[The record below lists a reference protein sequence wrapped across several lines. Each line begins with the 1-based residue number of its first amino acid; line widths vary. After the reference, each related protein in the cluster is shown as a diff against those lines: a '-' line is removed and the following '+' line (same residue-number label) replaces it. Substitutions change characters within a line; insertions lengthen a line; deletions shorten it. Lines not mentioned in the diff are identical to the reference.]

1 MNYSLILLCAGSGKR
16 TGLKYNKI
24 FYKINNQTVYEM
36 NISHFLE
43 DNRCK
48 QIIVVTKENEIDD
61 IRTLVND
68 SRIEYVFGGKER
80 QDSVYEGLQKVKE
93 NHVFIHDGARPYVS
107 KQSINDLVE
116 CLKTYDAG
124 LLMVPCKDTI
134 KEVKEGIVVK
144 TLKRETLMQ
153 AQTPQVFKSEDIKV
167 AYQKAKDEGYVAN
180 DDSQLFERYIDK
192 DIKAVLG
199 DYSNLKITTQEDLS
213 QYETIVGTIKNVG
226 DETLLIETNDHQKYL
241 ISIAGAIE
249 SNKGLIKGNRIYI
262 YYEGTLDIKNKDIQS
277 IKVKSYKVL
286 E

>member
-93 NHVFIHDGARPYVS
+93 NHVFIHDGARPFVNQ
-107 KQSINDLVE
+107 KIIRRCMLE
-116 CLKTYDAG
+116 
-124 LLMVPCKDTI
+124 VPEYQACVVGMPVKDTI
-134 KEVKEGIVVK
+134 KIADEGGYAKQTPDRKNVWMI
-144 TLKRETLMQ
+144 
-153 AQTPQVFKSEDIKV
+153 QTPQTFSYALIYEAYEEMLKTEDTAITDDAMVLERIKGKKSKLI
-167 AYQKAKDEGYVAN
+167 EGSYRN
-180 DDSQLFERYIDK
+180 I
-192 DIKAVLG
+192 
-199 DYSNLKITTQEDLS
+199 KITTPEDLL
-213 QYETIVGTIKNVG
+213 IANV
-226 DETLLIETNDHQKYL
+226 YL
-241 ISIAGAIE
+241 QHPE
-249 SNKGLIKGNRIYI
+249 
-262 YYEGTLDIKNKDIQS
+262 
-277 IKVKSYKVL
+277 
-286 E
+286 